1 MKLLTRLTLGYSL
14 LLALA
19 PVIFAEN
26 VPRGS
31 DRSANIPRMQQ
42 PPALEDFV
50 TMEPSPRM
58 AGKMARIE
66 GFRQWIPHD
75 GDPVS
80 QRTVAYLGYDDKN
93 FYAVFVCFDKEP
105 GKIRA
110 HLGHRDDVWDD
121 DFVDIWIDSF
131 HDHRRA
137 YEFVVN
143 PLGLQG
149 DGLATDNNE
158 DFSFDTV
165 WDSRGQINQQGWVA
179 WFSIPFKSLRFTKA
193 PVQTWGITLQREIH
207 RANEKSF
214 WPYTSHREEGI
225 IAQNGE
231 IRGMENISPG
241 RNMQFIPYGL
251 FRSFRGLDLRDPNL
265 PRFDSRSAKI
275 DGGLDSKFIIKDSL
289 VLDTTIEP
297 DFSQVESDDPQV

>member
-1 MKLLTRLTLGYSL
+1 MSAQRAPLSGSCTKSLRVVRFSAFVCRFRPSNLQSMVNCALRMKRFIRLVLFYSL
-14 LLALA
+14 LGTLI
-19 PVIFAEN
+19 PVLLAEN
-26 VPRGS
+26 RPPLNS
-31 DRSANIPRMQQ
+31 DRSATIPRMQQ
-42 PPALEDFV
+42 PPTLEDFA

-93 FYAVFVCFDKEP
+93 FYAVFVCFDNEP

-110 HLGHRDDVWDD
+110 HLGHRDDIWDD
-121 DFVDIWIDSF
+121 DFVDVWIDSF

-143 PLGLQG
+143 PLGVQG
-149 DGLATDNNE
+149 EGLATDNNE

-165 WDSRGQINQQGWVA
+165 WDSTGQINQQGWVA
-179 WFSIPFKSLRFTKA
+179 WFAIPFKSLRFTKE

-214 WPYTSHREEGI
+214 WPYTTQRRRRHHLAKR
-225 IAQNGE
+225 
-231 IRGMENISPG
+231 
-241 RNMQFIPYGL
+241 
-251 FRSFRGLDLRDPNL
+251 RDPGNGKH
-265 PRFDSRSAKI
+265 FAW
-275 DGGLDSKFIIKDSL
+275 
-289 VLDTTIEP
+289 
-297 DFSQVESDDPQV
+297 PQHAIHTLWIVSFFPWP

>member
-14 LLALA
+14 LLGLA

-165 WDSRGQINQQGWVA
+165 WDSR
-179 WFSIPFKSLRFTKA
+179 
-193 PVQTWGITLQREIH
+193 
-207 RANEKSF
+207 
-214 WPYTSHREEGI
+214 
-225 IAQNGE
+225 
-231 IRGMENISPG
+231 
-241 RNMQFIPYGL
+241 
-251 FRSFRGLDLRDPNL
+251 
-265 PRFDSRSAKI
+265 
-275 DGGLDSKFIIKDSL
+275 
-289 VLDTTIEP
+289 
-297 DFSQVESDDPQV
+297 